1 MTGFGKTQIF
11 YENKVIHLEIK
22 SLNSKQLDIFIKM
35 PNVYKEKDIAIRN
48 IITKKLERGKIDLV
62 INVENSS
69 GILNNR
75 INPEILK
82 NYFFELKNLK
92 VKLEIN
98 ITDDSIFQAV
108 MRLPELT
115 QSDAE
120 QISDTEWIAL
130 FEGVE
135 QACENLI
142 EFRKQEGAALSED
155 IIQRIELI
163 KSKIK
168 DIEVFELQRIET
180 IKNRISRNLNEFFD
194 TDKLDNNR
202 FEQELIF
209 YLERLDITEEK
220 IRLSNHCDY
229 FLEISKND
237 LVVGKKLSFVVQE
250 MGREINTLGS
260 KANHSEMQKIVVEM
274 KDELEKIKEQIM
286 NIL

>member
-1 MTGFGKTQIF
+1 
-11 YENKVIHLEIK
+11 
-22 SLNSKQLDIFIKM
+22 M

-92 VKLEIN
+92 EKLEIN